1 MKKIYVTQELREEL
15 KRLFGVVDRTIG
27 RALNYETDSV
37 LAKKIRSIAI
47 QRGGKVA
54 GGDVMETSFDSSGN
68 MVQTWG
74 EVARLVANKSTGHI
88 KVYIDGNL
96 DREYPQMTIRE
107 LMLEQHRIGVLVN
120 SR

>member
-1 MKKIYVTQELREEL
+1 MKKIYVTQSVREEIG
-15 KRLFGVVDRTIG
+15 RLFGVVDDTIG
-27 RALNYETDSV
+27 RALSYKTNSA

-47 QRGGKVA
+47 QRGGKIA

-74 EVARLVANKSTGHI
+74 DAARLVANKSNGHI
-88 KVYIDGNL
+88 MVYIDGNL
-96 DREYPQMTIRE
+96 EREYPQMTIRE
-107 LMLEQHRIGVLVN
+107 LMMEQHRIGVLVN